1 MSYDL
6 LVFAPAKAPN
16 EREAFLSWWEETSEW
31 SENHSYDDPKVSTPE
46 LQAWFLEMIKSY
58 PAMNGPFSS
67 EEFPEDDS
75 AVTDYSVGKE
85 AIYAAFAWSKA
96 EAAYEQVFSL
106 AAKHQLGFL
115 MQAQKP
121 GQCGYRTGKVGSSFL
136 IKVSHQTLTTV
147 TPSPSI
153 ERTWPG
159 KPGAP
164 SHVKR

>member
-16 EREAFLSWWEETSEW
+16 EREEFLSWWEETSEW
-31 SENHSYDDPKVSTPE
+31 SEDHSYDDPKVSTPE

-67 EEFPEDDS
+67 EELPQDDS
-75 AVTDYSVGKE
+75 AVTDYSLGKE

-106 AAKHQLGFL
+106 AAKHQLGFFD
-115 MQAQKP
+115 ASSE
-121 GQCGYRTGKVGSSFL
+121 TGAVWLPDGKGGL
-136 IKVSHQTLTTV
+136 KLSHQGESSDTDD
-147 TPSPSI
+147 SD
-153 ERTWPG
+153 
-159 KPGAP
+159 A
-164 SHVKR
+164 

>member
-6 LVFAPAKAPN
+6 LVFAAEKAPKG
-16 EREAFLSWWEETSEW
+16 REAFLAWWDETSEW
-31 SENHSYDDPKVSTPE
+31 SEDHGYDDPKVSSTE

-75 AVTDYSVGKE
+75 TVTDYSVGKE

-106 AAKHQLGFL
+106 AAKHQLGFFD
-115 MQAQKP
+115 A
-121 GQCGYRTGKVGSSFL
+121 SSETAEVWL
-136 IKVSHQTLTTV
+136 PDGNGGLKLSHQ
-147 TPSPSI
+147 
-153 ERTWPG
+153 
-159 KPGAP
+159 GAA
-164 SHVKR
+164 SDVADNDA

>member
-31 SENHSYDDPKVSTPE
+31 SEDHSYDDPKVSTPE

-106 AAKHQLGFL
+106 AAKHQLGFFD
-115 MQAQKP
+115 ASSE
-121 GQCGYRTGKVGSSFL
+121 TGAVWLPDGKGGL
-136 IKVSHQTLTTV
+136 KLSHQGK
-147 TPSPSI
+147 SPDTDDSD
-153 ERTWPG
+153 
-159 KPGAP
+159 A
-164 SHVKR
+164 